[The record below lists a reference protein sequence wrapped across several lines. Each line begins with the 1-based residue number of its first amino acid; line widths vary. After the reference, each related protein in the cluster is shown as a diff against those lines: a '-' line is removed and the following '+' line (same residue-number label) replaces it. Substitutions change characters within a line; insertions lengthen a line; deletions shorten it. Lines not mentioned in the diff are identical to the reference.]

1 MDWLIWVI
9 VIVLIVAIVWWLLS
23 RNSAKSSS
31 GAMTPPSPSP
41 TASSPQM
48 DVASAA
54 VTGSAPLV
62 AATATAEQDFG
73 ESRAAAPEPAPE
85 PESATEAG
93 GVDVD
98 DWERPSPPL
107 GTNMAAPAE
116 SPMTGTSVEEPVF
129 EEPAFEEPTLSEPVL
144 SEDAVSEAAVSDTAE
159 PIPAEPELDGGVTA
173 DDVTVADAGPSA
185 PPAAGVPASRT
196 EPATPEQLADSAEWE
211 ATWSE
216 GGAPAT
222 PAPIHHREYTD
233 AHAPTLP
240 GAESAAAE
248 AVDAAAEGV
257 QADRTETPEAV
268 SAPVESTTQAPD
280 STEASPLGGHLAA
293 EQPYGEGSAAAGADG
308 SGPDGYTVK
317 GNADTMTYHDEDS
330 PSYDEVK
337 AEVWFVSSA
346 HAEAAGFRPP
356 RRNRR

>member
-1 MDWLIWVI
+1 MEWLITVI

-23 RNSAKSSS
+23 RNRAKSSS
-31 GAMTPPSPSP
+31 GAMAPASPSL

-48 DVASAA
+48 DVTAA
-54 VTGSAPLV
+54 ALTGSAPLV
-62 AATATAEQDFG
+62 AATATADQDFAR
-73 ESRAAAPEPAPE
+73 SQAAAPEAEPE
-85 PESATEAG
+85 PEPEAEPEAG
-93 GVDVD
+93 GLDVD

-107 GTNMAAPAE
+107 DTGMAAPEE
-116 SPMTGTSVEEPVF
+116 SPAAGTSAEEPM
-129 EEPAFEEPTLSEPVL
+129 FEEPTLSEPVL
-144 SEDAVSEAAVSDTAE
+144 SADALSEATE
-159 PIPAEPELDGGVTA
+159 PVAAEPELEGGVTA
-173 DDVTVADAGPSA
+173 DDVTAADAGPSV
-185 PPAAGVPASRT
+185 PAVAGVPASSTT

-216 GGAPAT
+216 GGAPVT

-248 AVDAAAEGV
+248 AVGPAAEMQEDGAEAPDAAPA
-257 QADRTETPEAV
+257 AFL
-268 SAPVESTTQAPD
+268 STTQAED
-280 STEASPLGGHLAA
+280 STGAPPLGGHLAA

-308 SGPDGYTVK
+308 SGPAGYTVK

-337 AEVWFVSSA
+337 AEVWFISSA

>member
-23 RNSAKSSS
+23 RNSAKSSP
-31 GAMTPPSPSP
+31 GATAQASPSP

-48 DVASAA
+48 DIASAA
-54 VTGSAPLV
+54 LTGSAPLV
-62 AATATAEQDFG
+62 AATATADPG
-73 ESRAAAPEPAPE
+73 LSGSRAAAPETEPGPE
-85 PESATEAG
+85 PEATETGETGETG

-98 DWERPSPPL
+98 DWERPVPP
-107 GTNMAAPAE
+107 GETETAAPEE
-116 SPMTGTSVEEPVF
+116 SSPSGSSAEEPV
-129 EEPAFEEPTLSEPVL
+129 FEEPTLSEPVL
-144 SEDAVSEAAVSDTAE
+144 SETAAAIAV
-159 PIPAEPELDGGVTA
+159 EPEHEGGVTA
-173 DDVTVADAGPSA
+173 DDVTAADAGPSVSA
-185 PPAAGVPASRT
+185 SAGVPASSASG
-196 EPATPEQLADSAEWE
+196 PATPEQLADGAEWE

-216 GGAPAT
+216 GGAPGA
-222 PAPIHHREYTD
+222 PAPTHHREYTD

-248 AVDAAAEGV
+248 AVEAAAEGV
-257 QADRTETPEAV
+257 QDDRAETPDA
-268 SAPVESTTQAPD
+268 APA
-280 STEASPLGGHLAA
+280 LGGHLAA

-337 AEVWFVSSA
+337 AEVWFISSA

-356 RRNRR
+356 RRNLR